1 MSGSEQPSIHLFG
14 DNHRNPHDEVKERLH
29 TVIPESAE
37 ALVME
42 HAEEAGGEVPSQWVL
57 LKNPSLL
64 LIKLLLGWWQ
74 KRQRSASDR
83 VTDGS
88 QTSVAEE
95 VAEEHDL
102 EVEYTDLS
110 WLQRF
115 NQQPL
120 YLTVASWIAAL
131 LLLLGWIFSPGLSF
145 LSFLFVPSVALWT
158 HKVYMRMRDDKMA
171 EDLSRY
177 GSQHSEMVFFAG
189 DDHIDPV
196 RALLDSEFD
205 VVESKQSRP

>member
-1 MSGSEQPSIHLFG
+1 VSGSKQASIYVFG
-14 DNHRNPHDEVKERLH
+14 NNHRDEREEVEQRLYS
-29 TVIPESAE
+29 VISEDCE

-42 HAEEAGGEVPSQWVL
+42 HAEKTGGEEPSQWAL

-64 LIKLLLGWWQ
+64 LMKLLLGWWQ

-95 VAEEHDL
+95 VAEKLDL

-115 NQQPL
+115 DQQPV
-120 YLTVASWIAAL
+120 YLTAASWAAVL
-131 LLLLGWIFSPGLSF
+131 LLFFGWILHPFLSF
-145 LSFLFVPSVALWT
+145 LSILFIPSVVLWT
-158 HKVYMRMRDDKMA
+158 HRVYMRMRDEKMA
-171 EDLSRY
+171 KDLREYGGRY
-177 GSQHSEMVFFAG
+177 SEIVFFAG
-189 DDHIDPV
+189 DDHIDSV
-196 RALLDSEFD
+196 GALLDGKFEMM
-205 VVESKQSRP
+205 EEEESRP